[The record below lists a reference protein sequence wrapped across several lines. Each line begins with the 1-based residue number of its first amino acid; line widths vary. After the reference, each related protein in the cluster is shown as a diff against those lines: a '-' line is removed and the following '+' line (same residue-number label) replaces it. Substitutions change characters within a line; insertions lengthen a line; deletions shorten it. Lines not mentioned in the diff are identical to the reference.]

1 MSDNNWHVVL
11 QGKGQGPFPFITV
24 QTMIKEGKVSKDAL
38 VWTPS
43 MANWTCWREVPA
55 FASLVL
61 ADKAPEP
68 IPQPQIPVSVNM
80 PDPLYGQPQLK
91 IPLGMIPP
99 SLGDYL
105 SFKRMI
111 TPKIV
116 NFFFWLGT
124 VISIVIGLGMFIVS
138 LVNFNST
145 GILSGFLMIL
155 IGPLLLRIYSEL
167 LIVFFRMN
175 ETLTDI
181 AKLLEQK
188 K

>member
-1 MSDNNWHVVL
+1 V
-11 QGKGQGPFPFITV
+11 
-24 QTMIKEGKVSKDAL
+24 
-38 VWTPS
+38 
-43 MANWTCWREVPA
+43 
-55 FASLVL
+55 
-61 ADKAPEP
+61 
-68 IPQPQIPVSVNM
+68 
-80 PDPLYGQPQLK
+80 
-91 IPLGMIPP
+91 
-99 SLGDYL
+99 
-105 SFKRMI
+105 
-111 TPKIV
+111 
-116 NFFFWLGT
+116 GT

>member
-1 MSDNNWHVVL
+1 
-11 QGKGQGPFPFITV
+11 
-24 QTMIKEGKVSKDAL
+24 
-38 VWTPS
+38 
-43 MANWTCWREVPA
+43 
-55 FASLVL
+55 
-61 ADKAPEP
+61 
-68 IPQPQIPVSVNM
+68 
-80 PDPLYGQPQLK
+80 
-91 IPLGMIPP
+91 MIPP

-116 NFFFWLGT
+116 NFFFWVGT

-145 GILSGFLMIL
+145 GILSGFFTIL

>member
-1 MSDNNWHVVL
+1 
-11 QGKGQGPFPFITV
+11 
-24 QTMIKEGKVSKDAL
+24 
-38 VWTPS
+38 
-43 MANWTCWREVPA
+43 
-55 FASLVL
+55 
-61 ADKAPEP
+61 
-68 IPQPQIPVSVNM
+68 
-80 PDPLYGQPQLK
+80 
-91 IPLGMIPP
+91 
-99 SLGDYL
+99 
-105 SFKRMI
+105 MI

-116 NFFFWLGT
+116 NFFFWVGT

-145 GILSGFLMIL
+145 GILSGFLTIL